1 MISVLHID
9 DEQDFLDLT
18 RAFLEKGG
26 DIRLEGVTSAEGA
39 LERLKE
45 TRYDAIVSDY
55 QMAGMDGIS
64 LLKHLRERGDPIPFI
79 ILTGRGREQVAI
91 EALNSGADFYLQKG
105 VDPKVHF
112 IELRNLIN
120 QAVSRRQ
127 AVEAL
132 QESERRY
139 RNVVEDQTE
148 LISRFSPDGRFSFVN
163 EAFCRFFQ
171 RSREEIIGHPF
182 ILLPIAPEYAGMTRR
197 LVASL
202 TPQNPVGSLDA
213 RIMVPEG
220 KDRWL
225 RCVYRAL
232 FDEGGRLLEYQCVAR
247 DVTDEKTME
256 EALRESEG
264 RLAEIINFLPDAT
277 FAIDRTGR
285 VIAWN
290 REIEE
295 LTGVTAHE
303 MIGKDHFE
311 YAIPMYGERRPVLI
325 DLIFESPEEAM
336 KYPYTKVQREG
347 GVLTAET
354 ISAKP
359 RGRNLIFWARAS
371 LLFNNRGETIGAI
384 ESVRDITEMRRA
396 EAALRESEERYRNLA
411 EASEDLIYIIDR
423 DDNVVYL
430 NRRALELLGRRVEEL
445 VGRPRALLF
454 PPHANETMKENLTKV
469 LSGGK
474 PLRVENLIPL
484 GDRDTWQDTTLI
496 PLKDPEGTVT
506 SIMGISRDITERK
519 RIEDALRESEEK
531 YRNLV
536 ERAHDGIIVIQDGVV
551 KFCNR
556 RTAEMWGG
564 DIQEIVGRPYQ
575 DFVDPAEFPR
585 LRENYE
591 RRMAGKE
598 VPGRYDTRLMRKD
611 GTSFPVDLN
620 GGGIIYEGRLAD
632 LIVFRDNTERK
643 MAEEALRNVNRK
655 LNLLSSVTRH
665 DMLNQLMA
673 IVGYHELV
681 RSCDNLSEV
690 KQLVDLAGRAAVTM
704 RHQIEFTRQ
713 YQDVGVHS
721 PEWQDLKDVIARA
734 SSGKGTRNVKVL
746 LEIDPVRIF
755 ADPLLE
761 RVFSNLIENAFSHGE
776 KVTSI
781 RFSTQI
787 TGSGLTILCGD
798 DGIGIPAHEKEKIFS
813 PGYGRKTG
821 YGLFLVREI
830 LGITGATIREIG
842 QEGKGALFEIAV
854 PKDAYQVSE

>member
-26 DIRLEGVTSAEGA
+26 DIRVEGVTSAEGA

-45 TRYDAIVSDY
+45 SRYDAIVSDY

-64 LLKHLRERGDPIPFI
+64 LLKHLREGGDPIPFI

-112 IELRNLIN
+112 IELRNLVN

-127 AVEAL
+127 AVLAL
-132 QESERRY
+132 QESERKY
-139 RNVVEDQTE
+139 RQLVELAREGIWAIDREGNTAC
-148 LISRFSPDGRFSFVN
+148 VN
-163 EAFCRFFQ
+163 PRM
-171 RSREEIIGHPF
+171 EEILGY
-182 ILLPIAPEYAGMTRR
+182 APGEMVGRHLFTFMDDRGREKAARYLERRHQGIKEQHEFEFLHKDGR
-197 LVASL
+197 LVATRLETS
-202 TPQNPVGSLDA
+202 PILD
-213 RIMVPEG
+213 ESG
-220 KDRWL
+220 NY
-225 RCVYRAL
+225 CGAL
-232 FDEGGRLLEYQCVAR
+232 AVIADITGQKQAEA
-247 DVTDEKTME
+247 
-256 EALRESEG
+256 ALRESEE

-295 LTGVTAHE
+295 LTGVTARE

-325 DLIFESPEEAM
+325 DLILESPEEAM
-336 KYPYTKVQREG
+336 KYPYTKVQSEG

-411 EASEDLIYIIDR
+411 EASQDLIYIIDR
-423 DDNVVYL
+423 DDNIVYL
-430 NRRALELLGRRVEEL
+430 NTRALELLGRRTEEV

-454 PPHANETMKENLTKV
+454 PPAADERMKRNLTTV
-469 LSGGK
+469 FSDAR
-474 PLRVENLIPL
+474 PVRVENRIPL

-496 PLKDPEGTVT
+496 PLKDAEGMVT
-506 SIMGISRDITERK
+506 WVMGISRDITERK

-536 ERAHDGIIVIQDGVV
+536 ERAHDGIIVIQEGVV

-564 DIQEIVGRPYQ
+564 DSREIVGRPYQ

-585 LRENYE
+585 LRKNYE
-591 RRMAGKE
+591 LRMAGKE
-598 VPGRYDTRLMRKD
+598 VPGRYDTRLMKRD

-673 IVGYHELV
+673 IVGYHELA
-681 RSCDNLSEV
+681 RSCDNLAEV

-734 SSGKGTRNVKVL
+734 SSGTGTRNVKVL

-776 KVTSI
+776 KVTTI

-830 LGITGATIREIG
+830 LGITGATIQEIG